1 MGKPFW
7 SPCPEPATWCQMKD
21 EEPVLCCLRDA
32 RLPASSKSIVLYLC
46 HFLKWWVFSA
56 KKRPCDRRS
65 SLAQTFAS
73 ISGQDGGS
81 RGFQTQVLL
90 EVFPRFCRKAA
101 GPVGLRGAYRGGHT
115 AVFLGP
121 RRRETGGG
129 RKCKSVL
136 KRSLFNKPHLWSVRE
151 VRIRCGSPSSG
162 LPSPL
167 PASFHARPY
176 AHALLLS
183 APHPPP
189 PFFFSPA
196 PLLVPG
202 SRGAACHRPSSCASG
217 LCPQAWLQETRVCQN
232 LCLCP
237 SCRFSVSFQHVPL
250 TFTLCFLS

>member
-189 PFFFSPA
+189 RSFSLLLPYLSQEAGVLPA
-196 PLLVPG
+196 TDQAPVPLAFVP
-202 SRGAACHRPSSCASG
+202 RPG
-217 LCPQAWLQETRVCQN
+217 
-232 LCLCP
+232 
-237 SCRFSVSFQHVPL
+237 CRRHVSVRTSVSVPVVGL
-250 TFTLCFLS
+250 VFLSNMCP